1 MMATALTKPKL
12 KSRVAVVLT
21 RGKSKPAAKRK
32 PARAIPVARADAKK
46 VSGRTMKKKS
56 GKTPS
61 RTKIKSPVKVS
72 GVVRGKAVKSQKLSG
87 KSKVSHKAPLPVKK
101 KTVIAKPV
109 VKATR
114 SKPEIIKHK
123 SKSKPVQTPVK
134 TLMPEITPTV
144 PFVVEMEQVQV
155 QVSPNLSDKALH
167 DYKLVRSAIDLGDQK
182 AFAELM
188 SRYKDSIY
196 FMLLKMVNNRDDAE
210 DLTIEAFGKA
220 FKNIRQ
226 YTPDYAFSTWLFKIA
241 TNNCIDFIRKKRKQA
256 FSIDRGFE
264 NDEGQEMV
272 LEVKSLHPDPE
283 EHYMKKQ
290 KVEMMRDV
298 VDKLKPRYKKLVEL
312 RYFREL
318 AYEEIAVELN
328 LPLGTVKAQ
337 LFRAREFL
345 YQIMKNSAHH
355 I

>member
-1 MMATALTKPKL
+1 MATALTKPKL
-12 KSRVAVVLT
+12 KSRVAIVLT
-21 RGKSKPAAKRK
+21 RGKSKPTVKRK
-32 PARAIPVARADAKK
+32 PARAIPVAKAEAKK
-46 VSGRTMKKKS
+46 VSGRTMKKKT
-56 GKTPS
+56 GKNS
-61 RTKIKSPVKVS
+61 SSTKIKNPAKVTR
-72 GVVRGKAVKSQKLSG
+72 VVPGKSVKSPKG
-87 KSKVSHKAPLPVKK
+87 TVKSKVSHKAIQPVRKK
-101 KTVIAKPV
+101 PAVAKPV
-109 VKATR
+109 AKIAR
-114 SKPEIIKHK
+114 SQPEIIKHK
-123 SKSKPVQTPVK
+123 SKSKPLQTPVK
-134 TLMPEITPTV
+134 TLMPEITPTE
-144 PFVVEMEQVQV
+144 PFVVEVEQVQV

-167 DYKLVRSAIDLGDQK
+167 DYKLVRNAIDHGDQK